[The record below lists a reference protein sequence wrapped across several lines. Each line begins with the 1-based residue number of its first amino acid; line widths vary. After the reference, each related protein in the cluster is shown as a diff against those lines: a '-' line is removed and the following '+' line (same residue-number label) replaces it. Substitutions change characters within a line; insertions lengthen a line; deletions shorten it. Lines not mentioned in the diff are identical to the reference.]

1 MVELFQSYPLVIAGA
16 VVLLALLAGLLL
28 RGRGKARER
37 HRAPDALDEGVGPAK
52 RNQAFIDAPS
62 AAATVSLRSAAPAA
76 PAAKVGEASLVEP
89 KVTAPKVVAPKVE
102 TAKADIQA
110 EVEEDALG
118 ELAAAA
124 AAREAASQSDD
135 LTRIKGLGPKLKARL
150 AELGV
155 VSFAQIASWSES
167 DIAAIDTQL
176 GTFAGRATRDQ
187 WVAQAQFLAAG
198 DVAGYE
204 AKFGKL

>member
-28 RGRGKARER
+28 RGRGKTRER
-37 HRAPDALDEGVGPAK
+37 HRAPDALDEGVGPAQ
-52 RNQAFIDAPS
+52 RNSALINAPS
-62 AAATVSLRSAAPAA
+62 AASTVSLG
-76 PAAKVGEASLVEP
+76 KVEP
-89 KVTAPKVVAPKVE
+89 VAEAPVQREAARVEVVKVE
-102 TAKADIQA
+102 AVKAEPVKVDV
-110 EVEEDALG
+110 EVDGLG

-124 AAREAASQSDD
+124 AAQEAAGQSDD

-155 VSFAQIASWSES
+155 VSFAQIAAWTEA
-167 DIAAIDTQL
+167 DIVAIDAQL

-187 WVAQAQFLAAG
+187 WVAQAGFLAAG

>member
-16 VVLLALLAGLLL
+16 VVLLALLVGLLL
-28 RGRGKARER
+28 RGRGQTRER
-37 HRAPDALDEGVGPAK
+37 HRAPDALDEGAGPAQ
-52 RNQAFIDAPS
+52 RNSALINAPS
-62 AAATVSLRSAAPAA
+62 AAAAVSLGKVEPGADVAVKVEQ
-76 PAAKVGEASLVEP
+76 AKVEEP
-89 KVTAPKVVAPKVE
+89 KVEAPKVE
-102 TAKADIQA
+102 A
-110 EVEEDALG
+110 EVDGLG

-124 AAREAASQSDD
+124 AAQEAASQSDD

-155 VSFAQIASWSES
+155 VSFAQIAGWSEA
-167 DIAAIDTQL
+167 DIVAIDAQL

-187 WVAQAQFLAAG
+187 WVAQARFLASG

>member
-16 VVLLALLAGLLL
+16 VVLLALLVGLLL
-28 RGRGKARER
+28 RGRGQTRER
-37 HRAPDALDEGVGPAK
+37 HRAPDALDEGAGPAQ
-52 RNQAFIDAPS
+52 RNSALINAPS
-62 AAATVSLRSAAPAA
+62 AAAAVSLG
-76 PAAKVGEASLVEP
+76 KVEPVADVAVKVEEP
-89 KVTAPKVVAPKVE
+89 KVEAPKVE
-102 TAKADIQA
+102 A
-110 EVEEDALG
+110 EVDGLG

-124 AAREAASQSDD
+124 AAQEAASQSDD

-155 VSFAQIASWSES
+155 VSFAQIAGWSEA
-167 DIAAIDTQL
+167 DIVAIDAQL

-187 WVAQAQFLAAG
+187 WVAQARFLASG

>member
-16 VVLLALLAGLLL
+16 VVLLALLVGLLL
-28 RGRGKARER
+28 RGRGQTRER
-37 HRAPDALDEGVGPAK
+37 HRAPDALDEGAGPAQ
-52 RNQAFIDAPS
+52 RNSALINAPS
-62 AAATVSLRSAAPAA
+62 AAAAVSLG
-76 PAAKVGEASLVEP
+76 KVEPGADVAVKVEEP
-89 KVTAPKVVAPKVE
+89 KVEAPKVE
-102 TAKADIQA
+102 A
-110 EVEEDALG
+110 EVDGLG

-124 AAREAASQSDD
+124 AAQEAASQSDD

-155 VSFAQIASWSES
+155 VSFAQIAGWSEA
-167 DIAAIDTQL
+167 DIVAIDAQL

-187 WVAQAQFLAAG
+187 WVAQARFLASG